1 LRNES
6 DNIFG
11 KKIEHISARHGP
23 QSARWRAGGLEGF
36 KQPIGT
42 ATPGLRPSSSPP
54 SRKRKKI
61 IKDKAREERK
71 ASGGD
76 SFEAADKVE
85 AVSVCGKPAG
95 RSLVAAR
102 GGGLGK
108 AAAVV
113 LLGPLGFRAAG
124 RPARRRQGRAFPLSV
139 PL

>member
-95 RSLVAAR
+95 KCFHLISK
-102 GGGLGK
+102 GK
-108 AAAVV
+108 C
-113 LLGPLGFRAAG
+113 LLGLFVSGEKIG
-124 RPARRRQGRAFPLSV
+124 IE
-139 PL
+139 